1 MLVVCRKPI
10 FFLLC
15 ELPLQVDIAA
25 YLSGQLHPCQFRSVA
40 KLPRVFQAE
49 CYAHFTRGL
58 GGNVLTDIREF
69 GFGYWSPHNYL
80 KKRRTGGLTNPIT
93 TSAHKPEK
101 QNYL

>member
-15 ELPLQVDIAA
+15 ELPLQVDVAA

-58 GGNVLTDIREF
+58 GGSVLTDIREF

-80 KKRRTGGLTNPIT
+80 KKNGER
-93 TSAHKPEK
+93 AD
-101 QNYL
+101 